1 MIHHLMYIELKTG
14 YSDDGPAWIGYVKT
28 SKTKKTIY
36 FNDHAFQKQIGTY
49 SNYIDMENGDEYWIS
64 GLKKKESNR
73 HWAGGGKIMI
83 DRRAVKEYLSF
94 IEEKNLPSNLFEVV
108 DIEDRF
114 PVERINKL
122 SNEEELK
129 TGYSDDGPAWIGYVK
144 TSKTK
149 KTIYFNDH
157 AFQKQIGTY
166 SNYIDMENG
175 DEYWISGLKKKESNR
190 HWAGG
195 GKIMIDRRA
204 VKEYLSFIE
213 EKNLPSNLFEV
224 VDIEDRF
231 PVERINKL
239 SNEEGGL
246 SCEIESF

>member
-1 MIHHLMYIELKTG
+1 MIHHLMYI
-14 YSDDGPAWIGYVKT
+14 
-28 SKTKKTIY
+28 
-36 FNDHAFQKQIGTY
+36 
-49 SNYIDMENGDEYWIS
+49 
-64 GLKKKESNR
+64 
-73 HWAGGGKIMI
+73 
-83 DRRAVKEYLSF
+83 
-94 IEEKNLPSNLFEVV
+94 
-108 DIEDRF
+108 
-114 PVERINKL
+114 
-122 SNEEELK
+122 ELK